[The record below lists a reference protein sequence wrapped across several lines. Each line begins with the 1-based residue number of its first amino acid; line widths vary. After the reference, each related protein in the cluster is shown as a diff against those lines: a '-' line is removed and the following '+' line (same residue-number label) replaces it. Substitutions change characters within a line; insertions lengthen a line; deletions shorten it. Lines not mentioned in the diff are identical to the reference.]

1 MRGLFNINTD
11 ADCWTEE
18 FFPDNSLYTL
28 PIAGK
33 PLGEYYLDLCSR
45 LGLESTRIID
55 FNFDPHW
62 SQKLREMN
70 KWPMQIEY
78 RGGRYGRDLHKLLQ
92 QHREYC
98 GQDTLLVISGFIFV
112 HYDIRTVSSLNLAVV
127 QDDDDCSGEGVFLF
141 QSGKISRLPLTF
153 TPIRSIQDYF
163 RLNFAVLHQDA
174 CYTLP
179 AYKVEAGVLTGMND
193 VIMPNVE
200 IAPPVL
206 LGDNVLLQRGCKLTG
221 DVIIGQNVIVDQ
233 DCHLKSCII
242 FDNSFI
248 GEGMELVNK
257 IISSQRI
264 IDPYTAAY
272 ILIEDDCFV
281 SEMRNV
287 WKQDASVLLDY
298 LIALSL
304 VVVMTIPFLISI
316 VLRWIFGKHSRFF
329 YKLSLDRYPGLL
341 KVLSWRYPL
350 VGSSDSSPGQT
361 AVFSYSDSFSLAR
374 SNVQRELDDS
384 YFRLHN
390 HFHMRLSIVVK
401 ALINRLFVTDAQR
414 RHGLNTDETRTEHG
428 LYTDGTRTL
437 HGR

>member
-1 MRGLFNINTD
+1 
-11 ADCWTEE
+11 
-18 FFPDNSLYTL
+18 
-28 PIAGK
+28 
-33 PLGEYYLDLCSR
+33 
-45 LGLESTRIID
+45 
-55 FNFDPHW
+55 
-62 SQKLREMN
+62 
-70 KWPMQIEY
+70 
-78 RGGRYGRDLHKLLQ
+78 
-92 QHREYC
+92 
-98 GQDTLLVISGFIFV
+98 
-112 HYDIRTVSSLNLAVV
+112 
-127 QDDDDCSGEGVFLF
+127 
-141 QSGKISRLPLTF
+141 
-153 TPIRSIQDYF
+153 
-163 RLNFAVLHQDA
+163 
-174 CYTLP
+174 
-179 AYKVEAGVLTGMND
+179 VEAGVLTGMND

-414 RHGLNTDETRTEHG
+414 RHGLNTDGTRTEHG